1 MSSLFGGTTF
11 SGTSL
16 AEAFPETSLERPFE
30 HIFERPFEP
39 QHPIRN
45 GDLTTSLYWNVTLPS
60 ILTSSSFPSQSHQTH
75 RLLEKDILTELIK
88 PRKILS
94 TEDPECCIT
103 METIPSSGKYVQCS
117 LCHKLFQSFAFCE
130 YIQSKSSYGRHS
142 RHKCPHCRQFIELPF
157 QVYENYENTHT
168 ETSPEISPEISS
180 GTTSE
185 ISSEISSETT
195 SGTTSETSPEISSVI
210 SPEISSVISPEISSE
225 ISPEPTSE
233 STPIQ
238 PTSSTLRNAIRWN
251 GELETKL
258 RYIQQSIS
266 FFFGGP
272 NIRYTS

>member
-1 MSSLFGGTTF
+1 MSSLFGRNTF

-16 AEAFPETSLERPFE
+16 AEAFPETSLEQTFE

-39 QHPIRN
+39 QQPIRN
-45 GDLTTSLYWNVTLPS
+45 GDLTTSIHSNVTLPS
-60 ILTSSSFPSQSHQTH
+60 ILTSSSFPRQID

-117 LCHKLFQSFAFCE
+117 FCHKLFQSFAFCE
-130 YIQSKSSYGRHS
+130 YIQSNLSSGRHS
-142 RHKCPHCRQFIELPF
+142 RNKCPHCRQFIELPF
-157 QVYENYENTHT
+157 QVYQTYENTET
-168 ETSPEISPEISS
+168 EISSEISPEISS
-180 GTTSE
+180 E
-185 ISSEISSETT
+185 
-195 SGTTSETSPEISSVI
+195 TTSETSPEISSETT
-210 SPEISSVISPEISSE
+210 SEISPEISSE
-225 ISPEPTSE
+225 TTSETTSEISPEISPET
-233 STPIQ
+233 TPIQ
-238 PTSSTLRNAIRWN
+238 PTSSTLINAIRWN